1 MLRIARNGTES
12 HAKPPVA
19 LSVGP
24 AGSIHFRRRTRNSA
38 VVIAGIWYG
47 FLDDRWHE
55 DRPYDRHRRYNTS
68 QHNINP
74 IIGLCVVLVSCDH
87 SFSERSHSVDVP
99 GATGLPE
106 AERPQGRKR
115 PAQVKSDG
123 EPKSTRRPR
132 REPRPV
138 WSRLHCLKPNPERM
152 INSPAATLTLRRRV
166 SGAGENRLI
175 VGKTARCSD
184 RGDEPG
190 SRDEWAT

>member
-1 MLRIARNGTES
+1 MCQIGTASGLKSRQKSGARPVPSPRKGTADRVVRGPENRHGR
-12 HAKPPVA
+12 HARTP
-19 LSVGP
+19 S
-24 AGSIHFRRRTRNSA
+24 RR
-38 VVIAGIWYG
+38 
-47 FLDDRWHE
+47 
-55 DRPYDRHRRYNTS
+55 P
-68 QHNINP
+68 P
-74 IIGLCVVLVSCDH
+74 IIIPIMRRCVVLVSCDH
-87 SFSERSHSVDVP
+87 PCSGRSHSVDVP
-99 GATGLPE
+99 GATGSPE

-123 EPKSTRRPR
+123 ELKSTRRPR

-152 INSPAATLTLRRRV
+152 INGPAATLTLRRRV

-175 VGKTARCSD
+175 AGKTARYSD